1 MDRFQIA
8 NIERSER
15 SKIFRFLGSHFLKW
29 EVYIKWHRR
38 ANRVGVRLGIIV
50 CKKRN
55 KIAMRLFGWLVLS
68 VLSLL
73 NRLLV
78 SSSKTPTLSFW
89 IIRAFQ
95 QQQVNDNDANDFD
108 SAGRESQH
116 AWNLFGRID
125 ERTDQYVIQ

>member
-1 MDRFQIA
+1 M
-8 NIERSER
+8 
-15 SKIFRFLGSHFLKW
+15 GS
-29 EVYIKWHRR
+29 VYKVASACESSWSSSWNHC
-38 ANRVGVRLGIIV
+38 VQKEKQD
-50 CKKRN
+50 CD
-55 KIAMRLFGWLVLS
+55 AMRLFGWLVLS